1 MKQKIPPLVLVVD
14 DNESRRNQLVELL
27 QRSCDCRVINSAGGQ
42 TGLEIVILDQPDIV
56 IASYQMS
63 GMTASQFCSILQ
75 DNPATTC
82 IPIVLTFEKDDLIDS
97 SIPAIPVGVV
107 DSVLCPLTNTHKF
120 IDKITLYLE
129 TKAHLPKV
137 FAPEKH
143 TVPDQAPSDYA
154 EFIEYIKD
162 SLNLDNEAI
171 GKIDLLDRLSLYE
184 SAEDIG
190 VNEEILARYIAEF
203 LQFEY
208 FPYIDPENIVTE
220 VFPAPFSRSKLVLA
234 IRDSDGEIAYV
245 LSNPFNLELR
255 DTIDMISQ
263 AIEPRLGIAQP
274 DSILALLKT
283 YYPKEQEVEVVP
295 SRIEDGDNSTD
306 EEDISS
312 EHRHDGILEIEH
324 EPDKDDISTSPIK
337 YIADKLMYTAVKDG
351 ASDIHIEPKAD
362 KVIVRYRIDG
372 DMYDKFSLKPKTGRT
387 LLSRFKVLADMDIA
401 ERRKPQD
408 GSLEARIGGKF
419 FKMRLAS
426 TSTPFGESLIVRLLD
441 MHSEPMNL
449 AELGMTDAQSE
460 TLYEVSQQNT
470 GAIIVVG
477 PTGSG
482 KSTTLYS
489 LISSI
494 DIKNR
499 SLMTIEDPVEYE
511 IAYANQ
517 QEVNEKAGVTFEAL
531 LKSAVRQDPDI
542 IFLGEIRDP
551 FTAKTVMDL
560 ASTGHLTFGTLHS
573 ANSTTSI
580 GRFER
585 LGVARAD
592 LADSILLIGA
602 QRLLKRL
609 CPDCRK
615 IRSIKPEEAEM
626 LSCFTDNIPD
636 EVADPVGCPKCKN
649 RGYKGRQGIYE
660 LLRFNPE
667 VIEIVRSGASVS
679 IMRQGFHD
687 IGQYLMSDHAID
699 KVRDL
704 TLCYDDIYH
713 SILLEEKR
721 LTGSIKKRRIT
732 TESVSTVEARPF
744 ENHDEAIIENQTGG
758 KAQTK
763 ARILVVDDDPDLRE
777 FISFILS
784 ANGYDVTSTG
794 DGIDAIVTL
803 SKQSFD
809 LILSDVDMP
818 NLDGFKLLETVINK
832 GIETPVVFITARD
845 NAKDEIKGYELGA
858 EDYIRKPIH
867 KNTLLLRISN
877 ILKRK

>member
-1 MKQKIPPLVLVVD
+1 MKQKIQPLVLVVD
-14 DNESRRNQLVELL
+14 DDESRRNQLVELL
-27 QRSCDCRVINSAGGQ
+27 LDSCNCRVINSAGSQ
-42 TGLEIVILDQPDIV
+42 RGLEVVIHDQPDIIIV
-56 IASYQMS
+56 SYQMS
-63 GMTASQFCSILQ
+63 EMTAYHFCSILQ
-75 DNPATTC
+75 DNPATAC
-82 IPIVLTFEKDDLIDS
+82 IPIVVTFERDDLVES
-97 SIPAIPVGVV
+97 SIHNRPAGVV
-107 DSVLCPLTNTHKF
+107 DSVFCPLTNTHKF
-120 IDKITLYLE
+120 TDKIALHLE
-129 TKAHLPKV
+129 IEACLQKACSPGKN
-137 FAPEKH
+137 
-143 TVPDQAPSDYA
+143 TVPDQTPSDYA
-154 EFIEYIKD
+154 EFIEYLKEA
-162 SLNLDNEAI
+162 LNLDNEAI
-171 GKIDLLDRLSLYE
+171 GKIGLRDRLSLYE
-184 SAEDIG
+184 SARDIG

-203 LQFEY
+203 LQLEY
-208 FPYIDPENIVTE
+208 YPYIDPENILSE
-220 VFPAPFSRSKLVLA
+220 VFPAPFSKYKLVLA

-263 AIEPRLGIAQP
+263 GKEPRLGIAQP
-274 DSILALLKT
+274 ESILALLKT
-283 YYPKEQEVEVVP
+283 YYPKEQEVKVVP
-295 SRIEDGDNSTD
+295 SRIEDDSTD
-306 EEDISS
+306 EEDIAS
-312 EHRHDGILEIEH
+312 EPRYGSILEIEH
-324 EPDKDDISTSPIK
+324 EPDKDDINTSPIK

-372 DMYDKFSLKPKTGRT
+372 DMYDKYSLKPKTGRT

-408 GSLEARIGGKF
+408 GSLEARIGGNF
-419 FKMRLAS
+419 FKMRLAT
-426 TSTPFGESLIVRLLD
+426 TSTNFGESLIVRLLD
-441 MHSEPMNL
+441 MHSKPMNL
-449 AELGMTDAQSE
+449 AELGMTGTQSE

-489 LISSI
+489 LISNI
-494 DIKNR
+494 DIQNR

-517 QEVNEKAGVTFEAL
+517 QEVNERAGVTFEAL

-560 ASTGHLTFGTLHS
+560 SSTGHLTFGTLHS

-592 LADSILLIGA
+592 LADSILLIEA

-626 LSCFTDNIPD
+626 LSYFTDNIPD
-636 EVADPVGCPKCKN
+636 EVADPIGCPKCRN

-679 IMRQGFHD
+679 VMRQEFHD
-687 IGQYLMSDHAID
+687 TGQYLMSDHAID
-699 KVRDL
+699 KLRDL

-744 ENHDEAIIENQTGG
+744 GKHDETTVENQTAG
-758 KAQTK
+758 KTQTK
-763 ARILVVDDDPDLRE
+763 ARILVVDDDSDLRE
-777 FISFILS
+777 FISLILS
-784 ANGYDVTSTG
+784 SSGYDVTSTG

-803 SKQSFD
+803 SKQCFD